1 MLLLMFYRSVLSFFM
16 FIVAFGI
23 YYQDILDKGLLLTRK
38 LAFDPSGKV
47 EVVLRSPT

>member
-1 MLLLMFYRSVLSFFM
+1 MLYRSVLSFFM

-23 YYQDILDKGLLLTRK
+23 YSKDIFDKGLLLTRK
-38 LAFDPSGKV
+38 LAFGPSDKV